1 MNGDAMAQIEGLVGN
16 GYTLY
21 LQRNH
26 MGVCY
31 ADLSH
36 GWWPFKTRVRI
47 DLDRQQFES
56 AKGLLGD
63 NPKRRVKLLRG
74 RFSR

>member
-1 MNGDAMAQIEGLVGN
+1 MNDDAMAQIEGLVGN
-16 GYTLY
+16 GYALY

-26 MGVCY
+26 MGACY
-31 ADLSH
+31 ADLSR
-36 GWWPFKTRVRI
+36 GWWPFKMRMRI
-47 DLDRQQFES
+47 NLDRQQFET

-74 RFSR
+74 